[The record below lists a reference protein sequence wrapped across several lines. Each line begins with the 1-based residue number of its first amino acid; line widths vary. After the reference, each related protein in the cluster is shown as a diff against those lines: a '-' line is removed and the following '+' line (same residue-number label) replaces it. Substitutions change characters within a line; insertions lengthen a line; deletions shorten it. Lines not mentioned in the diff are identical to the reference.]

1 MQRGISMKNI
11 LTCVLAALLSGCFLT
26 AAMAENRFVLHDA
39 SQHYNFVI
47 QLDTDCSPPAK
58 EEYGTCEGP
67 GMLVV
72 SDKKNRSEL
81 QKIRMDNIFISFA
94 GKDEP
99 LVNSARMYDYQGVIN
114 VGDFDF
120 DGHEDFAVQN
130 GNNGPYGGPT
140 YDVYLYSKAGNR
152 FVLSE
157 SLTNLIS
164 ETLGF
169 FQVDSRQKLIKTSAK
184 SGCCYHEY
192 VEYKV
197 VKGEPVP
204 VYRVI
209 EDALNSGDDEY
220 VTVTK
225 ERFHDGR
232 WHSTSEKIKIKEYY
246 R

>member
-1 MQRGISMKNI
+1 MKNI
-11 LTCVLAALLSGCFLT
+11 LICVLALLSALCFVT
-26 AAMAENRFVLHDA
+26 AAMAENRFELRDA
-39 SQHYNFVI
+39 SQRYDFIV
-47 QLDTDCSPPAK
+47 QLDNGCSLPVK
-58 EEYGTCEGP
+58 EEYGSCEGP
-67 GMLVV
+67 CMLLIY
-72 SDKKNRSEL
+72 DKKSRREL

-94 GKDEP
+94 GKGEP

-114 VGDFDF
+114 VGDFNF
-120 DGHEDFAVQN
+120 DGQEDFAVQN

-140 YDVYLYSKAGNR
+140 YDVYLYSTAMRKFALR
-152 FVLSE
+152 E
-157 SLTNLIS
+157 SLTRLVS

-169 FQVDSRQKLIKTSAK
+169 FQVDSRQKLLKTSAK

-192 VEYKV
+192 VEYRV
-197 VKGEPVP
+197 VKGDPVP

-209 EDALNSGDDEY
+209 EDAMNSDAGDY

>member
-1 MQRGISMKNI
+1 MKNMLI
-11 LTCVLAALLSGCFLT
+11 CVLALLSALCFIS
-26 AAMAENRFVLHDA
+26 AAVAENRFVLRDA
-39 SQHYNFVI
+39 SQHYDFII
-47 QLDTDCSPPAK
+47 QLDNDCSSPGK
-58 EEYGTCEGP
+58 EEYGSCEGP
-67 GMLVV
+67 GMLLVY
-72 SDKKNRSEL
+72 DKKSRSEL

-94 GKDEP
+94 GKGEP
-99 LVNSARMYDYQGVIN
+99 LVNSARLYDYQGVIN

-140 YDVYLYSKAGNR
+140 YDVYLYSKASHM
-152 FVLSE
+152 FMLSE
-157 SLTNLIS
+157 SLTRLVS

-169 FQVDSRQKLIKTSAK
+169 FQVDSRQKLLKTSAK

-197 VKGEPVP
+197 IKGDPVP

-209 EDALNSGDDEY
+209 EDAMNSGDGEY

-225 ERFHDGR
+225 ERFYDGR
-232 WHSTSEKIKIKEYY
+232 WHSTSEKIKIEEYY